1 VAYDDGG
8 RPTRKP
14 GMDQKLIEK
23 HLSDAERQVSI
34 RRSVIVR
41 QREIVYRLERDG
53 HYAGEAKRL
62 LATSEKLQKRLMADR
77 DRLLRKLASAK
88 ASRE

>member
-1 VAYDDGG
+1 
-8 RPTRKP
+8 
-14 GMDQKLIEK
+14 MDQKLIAK
-23 HLSDAERQVSI
+23 HLSDAERQVSMGRI
-34 RRSVIVR
+34 VIVR

-62 LATSEKLQKRLMADR
+62 LAKSEKLQKMHMADR

>member
-1 VAYDDGG
+1 
-8 RPTRKP
+8 
-14 GMDQKLIEK
+14 MDQKIIEK
-23 HLSDAERQVSI
+23 HLSDAERHVSMG
-34 RRSVIVR
+34 RSLIVR

-62 LATSEKLQKRLMADR
+62 LATSEKLQKIFMAER

-88 ASRE
+88 ASHR

>member
-1 VAYDDGG
+1 
-8 RPTRKP
+8 
-14 GMDQKLIEK
+14 MDQKILEE
-23 HLSDAERQVSI
+23 HLAQVERHVSLG
-34 RRSVIVR
+34 RSAIVR

-62 LATSEKLQKRLMADR
+62 LATSEKLQKMLMADR

>member
-1 VAYDDGG
+1 M
-8 RPTRKP
+8 RKP
-14 GMDQKLIEK
+14 GTDQKLLEK
-23 HLSDAERQVSI
+23 HLSDAEKQVSKG
-34 RRSVIVR
+34 RSVIVR

-62 LATSEKLQKRLMADR
+62 LATSEKLQKMHLADR

-88 ASRE
+88 ASHK